1 MMIPYNVA
9 DVRFQLGQNIGQE
22 GRNSDVFLATDIHL
36 NAEIVMKRMSKLKL
50 NANNFFDEA
59 QVLYR
64 SSHPNVIPIHYAC
77 QDNEHIYLA
86 MPYYNKG
93 SLKQIARNESL
104 TVKQIIRY
112 TLHFLSG
119 LHNIHSKGL
128 VHLDIKPDNI
138 LISDRD
144 EAVLSDFGLAKNLN
158 ANGQAALTRHYVIHL
173 APEVFGQ
180 AQDQAPVIDRLY
192 DIYQV
197 GVTLYRLL
205 IGETAF
211 KEQVNAIWQNGERV
225 ALMRAISTGD
235 FPNRNALPVHIPN
248 KLKKIVKKCLEVD
261 PDHRY
266 QSALELS
273 NALAVIPNEGTQW
286 KVDIDQDNTQYMFE
300 KEGGSSVILNLLEN
314 GSCTAYNVNAAGNR
328 SRIRDMCKDAVS
340 NRELYTFLMSK

>member
-9 DVRFQLGQNIGQE
+9 DVRFQLGQNIGHE

-36 NAEIVMKRMSKLKL
+36 NAEIVMKRMSKIKL

-64 SSHPNVIPIHYAC
+64 SSHPNIIPIHYAC
-77 QDNEHIYLA
+77 QDNDYIYLA

-93 SLKQIARNESL
+93 SLKQIAKNESL
-104 TVKQIIRY
+104 TVKQIVRY

-158 ANGQAALTRHYVIHL
+158 IHGQAALTRHYVSHL

-180 AQDQAPVIDRLY
+180 AQDQAPIIDRLY

-205 IGETAF
+205 IGEDVF
-211 KEQVNAIWQNGERV
+211 KEQLITIWQNGGKV
-225 ALMRAISTGD
+225 ALMSAIETGV

-248 KLKKIVKKCLEVD
+248 KMKTIVKKCLEVD
-261 PDHRY
+261 PVARY
-266 QSALELS
+266 QSVLELS
-273 NALAVIPNEGTQW
+273 NALAAIPNEGTQW
-286 KVDIDQDNTQYMFE
+286 KVDSEQDHTLYTFE
-300 KEGGSSVILNLLEN
+300 KDGGSSVVLNLLEN

-340 NRELYTFLMSK
+340 KRELYAFLMSK